1 MLFNFRLGDRDYSMD
16 LSPELR
22 VAIARHLIA
31 LHKEYRVANPKEN
44 LDLEAYLSLVERSP
58 HPENVPTNT
67 PPTLEGDLDDSDESE
82 LMACGAEIEAVR
94 RKDLM
99 IDVLLDAIAK
109 LRQQKALD
117 SDIKGFFAG

>member
-22 VAIARHLIA
+22 VAIARHLIT
-31 LHKEYRVANPKEN
+31 LHKEYRVANPTEN

-58 HPENVPTNT
+58 HPENVPTNA

-99 IDVLLDAIAK
+99 IDVLLEAIAK
-109 LRQQKALD
+109 LR
-117 SDIKGFFAG
+117 

>member
-22 VAIARHLIA
+22 VAIARHLIT
-31 LHKEYRVANPKEN
+31 LHKEYRVANPTEN

-58 HPENVPTNT
+58 HPENIPANV

-99 IDVLLDAIAK
+99 IDVLLEAIAK
-109 LRQQKALD
+109 LR
-117 SDIKGFFAG
+117 